1 MIMGGV
7 AGVAI
12 FVTALAAGAET
23 DLDAY
28 TKTSRE
34 VIKAYSDSLKAELTG
49 AIKASGPVSAIMLC
63 NHKAPAITRYHAGG
77 EEVSIGRTSL
87 KIRNPYNAPD
97 AWEQT
102 ILKSFEDRKAAG
114 EDPATIDHAA
124 IVMRGGKRVIHYM
137 KAIPTAEL
145 CLNCHGGDEVKPE
158 VAAKLAEFY
167 PNDKARGF
175 KVGDIRGAFTI
186 VQPAE

>member
-77 EEVSIGRTSL
+77 ATMRRSSCG
-87 KIRNPYNAPD
+87 
-97 AWEQT
+97 
-102 ILKSFEDRKAAG
+102 AAS
-114 EDPATIDHAA
+114 A
-124 IVMRGGKRVIHYM
+124 
-137 KAIPTAEL
+137 
-145 CLNCHGGDEVKPE
+145 
-158 VAAKLAEFY
+158 
-167 PNDKARGF
+167 
-175 KVGDIRGAFTI
+175 
-186 VQPAE
+186 